1 MSHTT
6 VSPAYGREYK
16 SAKAAKADWEAG
28 KDFTVQ
34 DMSSRWDGKPINKED
49 AKTAGFSEV
58 NIRFAQMTKL
68 VVVKL

>member
-6 VSPAYGREYK
+6 VTPAFGRDYT

-28 KDFTVQ
+28 KDFILR
-34 DMSSRWDGKPINKED
+34 DMSSRWDGKPINLED
-49 AKTAGFSEV
+49 AKGAGYTEV
-58 NIRFAQMTKL
+58 NIRFANNAKL